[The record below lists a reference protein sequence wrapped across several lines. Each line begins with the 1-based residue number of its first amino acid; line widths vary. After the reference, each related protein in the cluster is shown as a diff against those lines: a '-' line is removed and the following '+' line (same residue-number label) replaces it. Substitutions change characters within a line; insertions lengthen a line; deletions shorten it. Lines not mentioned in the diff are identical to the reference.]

1 MSLKRRLD
9 TLRRQGGARP
19 GAPESSHGGDASLRE
34 RLERVGGP
42 GRLGRGRKR
51 QTVDA
56 GTLASVLGGEAIG
69 ERVVCVETHVPAS
82 GIAGECLNSASLLP
96 GVGPLPGERA
106 VFVDTETSGLAGG
119 TGTVAYL
126 VGLARFAGGSLH
138 VRQFLM
144 TGFGGE
150 TGMLA
155 AVRTALGDDAQ
166 LVSYNGK
173 SFDAPLLKDR
183 FRLTRQDHPLEG
195 AEHVDLLHPA
205 RRLFRH
211 AWPDCRLATA
221 EQHLLG
227 LQREDDLP
235 GSQAPLVW
243 FDLVQ
248 HGETARLPAVLRHN
262 LQDLTS
268 LAALWPALAAAHA
281 EPQAWGACPLA
292 AARAWCRAGR
302 EGDARRVLEAA
313 PALTPAGWHELAR
326 LRRRAGDWEG
336 ALALWQTLAEAG
348 DERAAEALAKYHEH
362 VRRDWH
368 TALAWTD
375 RLRPT
380 LETTRRRRLRLERK
394 SGKAKAG
401 QGDLFSY

>member
-19 GAPESSHGGDASLRE
+19 ATPGGAGEGGTALRE
-34 RLERVGGP
+34 RLERVGGA
-42 GRLGRGRKR
+42 GRLGPGRNR
-51 QTVDA
+51 QPVEVE
-56 GTLASVLGGEAIG
+56 TLARALGGEAID
-69 ERVVCVETHVPAS
+69 ERVLCVETRVPRDGDVDGPSAD
-82 GIAGECLNSASLLP
+82 ASLLP
-96 GVGPLPGERA
+96 GIGPLPGERA

-150 TGMLA
+150 PGLLA

-166 LVSYNGK
+166 LVTYNGK

-183 FRLTRQDHPLEG
+183 FRLARQDHPLEG

-227 LQREDDLP
+227 LRREDDLP

-248 HGETARLPAVLRHN
+248 HGDTARLPAVLRHN

-292 AARAWCRAGR
+292 AARAWSRAGQ
-302 EGDARRVLEAA
+302 ETEARRVLEAA
-313 PALTPAGWHELAR
+313 QTLTPAGRHELAR

-336 ALALWQTLAEAG
+336 ALTLWRALAEAG
-348 DERAAEALAKYHEH
+348 DERAVEALAKYHEH
-362 VRRDWH
+362 VQRDWR

-375 RLRPT
+375 RLPPA
-380 LETTRRRRLRLERK
+380 LEATRRRRLRLERK
-394 SGKAKAG
+394 SGQTDAG
-401 QGDLFSY
+401 QGDLFSH